1 MPLFKYTV
9 INRDFDKESGTIEA
23 ASDKQVE
30 SILSN
35 KGYQIISI
43 SQSASADGLG
53 SFFRGLVGRV
63 TIKQLVVFMR
73 QFSVLISASVP
84 LSQSLHIL
92 SEQVEQPALRAVIM
106 EISNNVDAGERLSE
120 AMSKHRNV
128 FSEFHI
134 SVVRSGETSGKL
146 DESLIYL
153 ADEEEKNYEMVRKL
167 KGAMTYP
174 VIILITMA
182 GVGVAMMI
190 FVVPKLVTIFNEV
203 GGELP
208 VMTRMLIGISDLVI
222 NYWWALL
229 ATLLGLALFIK
240 FLTNKP
246 FGKRYIDLALFRIP
260 IFGNIIKKMA
270 MVRFCRTMSTLLVGG
285 VTISNSLKIS
295 KGIVGNSIFQDLVTE
310 TIAEVEEGNSVS
322 TAFLRSKEI
331 PVMMPK
337 MMMIGEKTGK
347 LDFVLV
353 KIADFYAKELD
364 AILDNLM
371 VILEPVIMV
380 FMGVAVLFMAMAI
393 IMPMYNLTSQF

>member
-1 MPLFKYTV
+1 MPLFKYKV

-43 SQSASADGLG
+43 SQSSSSDGLG

-208 VMTRMLIGISDLVI
+208 IMTRMLIGISDLVL

-229 ATLLGLALFIK
+229 AALLGLALFIK

-295 KGIVGNSIFQDLVTE
+295 KGIVGNSVFQDLVTE

>member
-53 SFFRGLVGRV
+53 SFFRSLVGRV

>member
-1 MPLFKYTV
+1 MPLFKYKV

-43 SQSASADGLG
+43 SQSSSSDGLG

-208 VMTRMLIGISDLVI
+208 IMTRMLIGISDLVL

-229 ATLLGLALFIK
+229 AALLGLALFIK

-295 KGIVGNSIFQDLVTE
+295 KGIVGNSVFQDLVTE

-380 FMGVAVLFMAMAI
+380 FMGIAVLFMAMAI

>member
-43 SQSASADGLG
+43 SQSSSSDGLG

-208 VMTRMLIGISDLVI
+208 IMTRMLIGVSDLVL

-229 ATLLGLALFIK
+229 AALLGLALFIK

-295 KGIVGNSIFQDLVTE
+295 KGIVGNSVFQDLVTE

>member
-43 SQSASADGLG
+43 SQSSSSDGLG

>member
-1 MPLFKYTV
+1 MPLFKYKV

-43 SQSASADGLG
+43 SQSSSSDGLG

-208 VMTRMLIGISDLVI
+208 IMTRMLIGVSDLVL

-229 ATLLGLALFIK
+229 AALLGLALFIK

-295 KGIVGNSIFQDLVTE
+295 KGIVGNSVFQDLVTE

>member
-1 MPLFKYTV
+1 MPLFKYKV

-43 SQSASADGLG
+43 SQSSSGDGLG
-53 SFFRGLVGRV
+53 SFFKGMVGRV

-208 VMTRMLIGISDLVI
+208 IMTRMLIGISDLVL

-229 ATLLGLALFIK
+229 AALLGLVLFIK

-295 KGIVGNSIFQDLVTE
+295 KGIVGNSVFQDLVTE

-380 FMGVAVLFMAMAI
+380 FMGIAVLFMAMAI

>member
-1 MPLFKYTV
+1 MPLFKYKV

-43 SQSASADGLG
+43 SQSASSEGLG
-53 SFFRGLVGRV
+53 NFFRSIVGRV

-246 FGKRYIDLALFRIP
+246 FGKRYIDLALFRVP